1 MNNLK
6 YELKKN
12 PDIKIQ
18 KIIREEINNFND
30 SIINDKPHCFN
41 IYVKDNKDLIGG
53 AIVFKYKDAFYVDVI
68 WISEKFRHKGI
79 GSKIMGMIE
88 DEANTNKISKFF
100 VDTYGFQAQE
110 FYQKYGFK
118 IISTVPDY
126 LLGHDRIFM
135 RKDITVT

>member
-53 AIVFKYKDAFYVDVI
+53 AIVF
-68 WISEKFRHKGI
+68 
-79 GSKIMGMIE
+79 
-88 DEANTNKISKFF
+88 NKISKFF